1 MPGTLRIG
9 LSRGLLEIKDFSRDI
24 GQVAFT
30 FSFPALLMLMLGG
43 IYDRDLGDGLN
54 LSHVFA
60 ASIAAS
66 AIVSTSFVNLG
77 GSIAAERDDGTL
89 KRLRTTPMPKVAYFL
104 GKVIL
109 VLVISV
115 VELAL
120 MLGLAVV
127 LYGMELPTDGE
138 HWFRLGWMFLL
149 GVTCWSLLGLA
160 ASGLA
165 RSARSAGISMS
176 VIYTLLGFVS
186 GVYITPNAIPPA
198 MANIGAVFPLKWL
211 AQGFRSALL
220 PDSAAS
226 VEMAGSWELG
236 RVALILSA
244 WAVAGLVLCL
254 MTFRWRSARTR

>member
-1 MPGTLRIG
+1 MPGTVTIG
-9 LSRGLLEIKDFSRDI
+9 LSRGLMEIRDFSRDI
-24 GQVAFT
+24 GQVMFT
-30 FSFPALLMLMLGG
+30 FSFPALLLLMLGG
-43 IYDRDLGDGLN
+43 IYDQHLGDGLN

-89 KRLRTTPMPKVAYFL
+89 KRLRTTPMPKVSYFM
-104 GKVIL
+104 GKIIL

-120 MLGLAVV
+120 MLGLAVL
-127 LYGMELPTDGE
+127 LYDMKLPTDAG
-138 HWFRLGWMFLL
+138 HWLRLGWLFLL
-149 GVTCWSLLGLA
+149 GVTCWSLLGMA

-165 RSARSAGISMS
+165 RSARSAAIIMS

-186 GVYITPNAIPPA
+186 GVYIVPGSIPPV
-198 MANIGAVFPLKWL
+198 MADIGAVFPLKWL

-220 PDSAAS
+220 PDLAQAQ
-226 VEMAGSWELG
+226 EATGSWELG
-236 RVALILSA
+236 RVALVLLG
-244 WAVAGLVLCL
+244 WTVAGLVLCM